1 MMRQRISKK
10 FLIYLFFFLMFVT
23 INNVNFSITNIFKIK
38 DIEIFGLE
46 NQFNLNFEGNFSNL
60 YNTNIILL
68 EKHLLKNLIEANT
81 LVENYDIFKKYPSKL
96 VINITKTNFLARKNI
111 NGEFFLVG
119 SNGKLTKNFLS
130 NNDLPFIFGNPNV
143 DDILA
148 LFSKIKK
155 SKFKYTDLKNLFYY
169 KSGRWDI
176 ETKKNIIIKLPR
188 EDLINVLNTVY
199 DYQFSQ
205 NLKVNQIIDVRIKN
219 QIILYD

>member
-1 MMRQRISKK
+1 
-10 FLIYLFFFLMFVT
+10 MFVT

-46 NQFNLNFEGNFSNL
+46 NQFNLNFISNFSNL
-60 YNTNIILL
+60 YNKNIILL
-68 EKHLLKNLIEANT
+68 EKHLLKNLIETNT

-199 DYQFSQ
+199 DYQSSQ
-205 NLKVNQIIDVRIKN
+205 NLKVSQIIDVRIKN

>member
-1 MMRQRISKK
+1 
-10 FLIYLFFFLMFVT
+10 MFVT

-46 NQFNLNFEGNFSNL
+46 NQFNLNFKSNFSNL

-68 EKHLLKNLIEANT
+68 EKHLLKNLIETNT

-96 VINITKTNFLARKNI
+96 VININKTNFLARKNI

-143 DDILA
+143 DEILA

-199 DYQFSQ
+199 DYQSSQ
-205 NLKVNQIIDVRIKN
+205 NLKVSQIIDVRIKN

>member
-1 MMRQRISKK
+1 
-10 FLIYLFFFLMFVT
+10 MFVT

-46 NQFNLNFEGNFSNL
+46 NQFNLNFKSNFSNL

-96 VINITKTNFLARKNI
+96 VININKTNFLARKNI

-143 DDILA
+143 DEILA

-199 DYQFSQ
+199 DYQSSQ
-205 NLKVNQIIDVRIKN
+205 NLKVSQIIDVRIKN

>member
-46 NQFNLNFEGNFSNL
+46 NQFNLNFKSNFSNL
-60 YNTNIILL
+60 YNKNIILL
-68 EKHLLKNLIEANT
+68 EKHLLKNLIETNT

-96 VINITKTNFLARKNI
+96 VININKTNFLARKNI

-143 DDILA
+143 DEILA

-199 DYQFSQ
+199 DYQSSQ
-205 NLKVNQIIDVRIKN
+205 NLKVSQIIDVRIKN

>member
-1 MMRQRISKK
+1 
-10 FLIYLFFFLMFVT
+10 MFVT

-46 NQFNLNFEGNFSNL
+46 NQFNLNFISNFSNL
-60 YNTNIILL
+60 YNKNIILL
-68 EKHLLKNLIEANT
+68 EKHLLKNLIETNT

-143 DDILA
+143 DEILA

-199 DYQFSQ
+199 DYQSSQ
-205 NLKVNQIIDVRIKN
+205 NLKVSQIIDVRIKN

>member
-10 FLIYLFFFLMFVT
+10 FQIYLFFFLMFVT

-46 NQFNLNFEGNFSNL
+46 NQFNLNFKSNFSNL

-68 EKHLLKNLIEANT
+68 EKHLLKNLIETNT

-96 VINITKTNFLARKNI
+96 VININKTNFLARKNI

-143 DDILA
+143 DEILA

-199 DYQFSQ
+199 DYQSSQ
-205 NLKVNQIIDVRIKN
+205 NLKVSQIIDVRIKN

>member
-1 MMRQRISKK
+1 
-10 FLIYLFFFLMFVT
+10 MFVT

-46 NQFNLNFEGNFSNL
+46 NQFNLNFKSNFSNL

-68 EKHLLKNLIEANT
+68 EKHLLKNLIETNT

-199 DYQFSQ
+199 DYQSSQ
-205 NLKVNQIIDVRIKN
+205 NLKVSQIIDVRIKN

>member
-10 FLIYLFFFLMFVT
+10 FQIYLFFFLMFVT

-46 NQFNLNFEGNFSNL
+46 NQFNLNFKSNFSNL

-68 EKHLLKNLIEANT
+68 EKHLLKNLIETNT

-143 DDILA
+143 DEILA

-205 NLKVNQIIDVRIKN
+205 NLKINQIIDVRIKN

>member
-10 FLIYLFFFLMFVT
+10 FQIYLFFFLMFVT

-46 NQFNLNFEGNFSNL
+46 NQFNLNFKSNFSNL
-60 YNTNIILL
+60 YNKNIILL
-68 EKHLLKNLIEANT
+68 EKNLLKNLIETNT

-96 VINITKTNFLARKNI
+96 VININKTNFLARKNI

-143 DDILA
+143 DEILA

-199 DYQFSQ
+199 DYQSSQ
-205 NLKVNQIIDVRIKN
+205 NLKVSQIIDVRIKN

>member
-1 MMRQRISKK
+1 
-10 FLIYLFFFLMFVT
+10 MFVT

-46 NQFNLNFEGNFSNL
+46 NQFNLNFKSNFSNL
-60 YNTNIILL
+60 YNKNIILL

-96 VINITKTNFLARKNI
+96 VININKTNFLARKNI

-199 DYQFSQ
+199 DYQSSQ
-205 NLKVNQIIDVRIKN
+205 NLKVSQIIDVRIKN

>member
-10 FLIYLFFFLMFVT
+10 FQIYLFFFLMFVT

-46 NQFNLNFEGNFSNL
+46 NQFNLNFKSNFSNL
-60 YNTNIILL
+60 YNKNIILL
-68 EKHLLKNLIEANT
+68 EKNLLKNLIETNT

-96 VINITKTNFLARKNI
+96 VININKTNFLARKNI

-199 DYQFSQ
+199 DYQSSQ
-205 NLKVNQIIDVRIKN
+205 NLKVSQIIDVRIKN

>member
-10 FLIYLFFFLMFVT
+10 FQIYLFFFLMFVT

-46 NQFNLNFEGNFSNL
+46 NQFNLNFKSNFSNL
-60 YNTNIILL
+60 YNKNIILL
-68 EKHLLKNLIEANT
+68 EKHLLKNLIETNT

-96 VINITKTNFLARKNI
+96 VININKTNFLARKNI

-143 DDILA
+143 DEILA

-199 DYQFSQ
+199 DYQSSQ
-205 NLKVNQIIDVRIKN
+205 NLKVSQIIDVRIKN

>member
-1 MMRQRISKK
+1 MTLQRISKK
-10 FLIYLFFFLMFVT
+10 FLIYLFFFLMLVT

-46 NQFNLNFEGNFSNL
+46 NQFNLNFKSNFSNL
-60 YNTNIILL
+60 YHNNIILL
-68 EKHLLKNLIEANT
+68 EKHLLKNLIETNT

-96 VINITKTNFLARKNI
+96 VINITKTNFLAKKNI
-111 NGEFFLVG
+111 NGESFLVG

-176 ETKKNIIIKLPR
+176 ETKKNIIIRLPR
-188 EDLINVLNTVY
+188 EDLTNVLDTVY

>member
-1 MMRQRISKK
+1 
-10 FLIYLFFFLMFVT
+10 MFVT

-46 NQFNLNFEGNFSNL
+46 NQFNLNFKSNFSNL

-68 EKHLLKNLIEANT
+68 EKHLLKNLIETNT

-143 DDILA
+143 DEILA

-155 SKFKYTDLKNLFYY
+155 SKFKYTGLKNLFYY

-199 DYQFSQ
+199 DYQSSQ
-205 NLKVNQIIDVRIKN
+205 NLKVSQIIDVRIKN